1 MFTKTKVLFKQFIR
15 KKHLIGTKLIFKQ
28 KRDMKRVIFYVM
40 LVPLFMGL
48 ISSCTNTK
56 VDAKSLD
63 GKWTIIEV
71 KGEKVN
77 KEKMPFIEFKV
88 AENKVHGNAGCNI
101 FNTTMKL
108 DESNVSAI
116 SFNQAVSTMMA
127 CPDME
132 LEGKVF
138 NTFENVAEVKAGKTE
153 NEMLLVDKD
162 GATLLVLS
170 RN

>member
-1 MFTKTKVLFKQFIR
+1 M
-15 KKHLIGTKLIFKQ
+15 KK
-28 KRDMKRVIFYVM
+28 VIFYVLLIPM
-40 LVPLFMGL
+40 FMGL
-48 ISSCTNTK
+48 ISSCSNAK
-56 VDAKSLD
+56 ADAKSLD
-63 GKWTIIEV
+63 GKWTIVEV

-77 KEKMPFIEFKV
+77 KEKMPFIEFNV

-108 DESNVSAI
+108 DAGNMSAI
-116 SFNQAVSTMMA
+116 SFNHAVSTMMA

-138 NTFENVAEVKAGKTE
+138 QTIENITEVKAGKTA

-162 GATLLVLS
+162 GTTLLTLS
-170 RN
+170 RS